1 MSSTPA
7 GLQNQLNYVKNEADR
22 LYLSGNL
29 DKTNIMV
36 FRMGGHLAARERWVY
51 GDEKVKVTN
60 AYKYLGMTFTTKLC
74 IDFVLS
80 DACKKG

>member
-1 MSSTPA
+1 
-7 GLQNQLNYVKNEADR
+7 
-22 LYLSGNL
+22 
-29 DKTNIMV
+29 MV
-36 FRMGGHLAARERWVY
+36 FRMSGHLVARERWVY

-80 DACKKG
+80 DIM

>member
-1 MSSTPA
+1 
-7 GLQNQLNYVKNEADR
+7 
-22 LYLSGNL
+22 
-29 DKTNIMV
+29 
-36 FRMGGHLAARERWVY
+36 MGGHLAARERWVY

-80 DACKKG
+80 DVCKKGKKRCNGNSESYEKIEFLRPYDILEAF